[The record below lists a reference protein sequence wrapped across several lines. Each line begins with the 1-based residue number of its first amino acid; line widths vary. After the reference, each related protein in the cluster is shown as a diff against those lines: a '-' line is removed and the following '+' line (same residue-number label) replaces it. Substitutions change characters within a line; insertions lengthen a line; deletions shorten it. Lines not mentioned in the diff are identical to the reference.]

1 LGSEKV
7 LDIEPFRLTALLAS
21 DERLSK
27 RLNPR
32 FMRFMRFQQSQT
44 RSDHIA
50 GPPESTG
57 INL

>member
-32 FMRFMRFQQSQT
+32 LMRFQQSQT